1 MGKNTPPHSFLP
13 CVCKR
18 GGDLFVD
25 LSYCFASLCVGLT
38 LNTVLPTLSD
48 HVFLLHTIPDLA
60 CNHATF
66 RTCFCIL
73 DLTLQH
79 RKVCFVIT
87 SVCRFA
93 EELHAIRSRYQFQH
107 LTNLEILGG
116 IVLMIGRNQRPII
129 TMSATQL
136 QCFYNIL
143 RDIICSL
150 RICLLYTSPSPRDR
164 TRSRM
169 PSSA

>member
-1 MGKNTPPHSFLP
+1 MIKNSTTKMGKNTPPHSFLP

-18 GGDLFVD
+18 GGDLFID

-48 HVFLLHTIPDLA
+48 HVFLLHAIPDLA
-60 CNHATF
+60 CNHTTF

-107 LTNLEILGG
+107 LTNLEILRG
-116 IVLMIGRNQRPII
+116 IVLTIGRNQRPII
-129 TMSATQL
+129 TICDTVAVISQHLRRHYL
-136 QCFYNIL
+136 Q
-143 RDIICSL
+143 SQ
-150 RICLLYTSPSPRDR
+150 DR
-164 TRSRM
+164 TQ
-169 PSSA
+169 PEDQTFPL